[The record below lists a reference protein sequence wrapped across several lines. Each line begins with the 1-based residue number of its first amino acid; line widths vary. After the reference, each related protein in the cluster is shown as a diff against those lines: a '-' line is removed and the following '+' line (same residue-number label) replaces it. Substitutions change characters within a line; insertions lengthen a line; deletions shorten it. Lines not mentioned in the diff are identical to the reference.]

1 AAEGCG
7 WPVAVEIPT
16 GPDWRSGYHEAA
28 VVSDAGRVAHEGV
41 ACFVVRAAR
50 PDPSRPLLALCTNT
64 YDAYNDFGGRNLYEG
79 GTQVSFL
86 RPWAKGLLCKPDR
99 PGSLGTVLEPPDP
112 RMRAHVSYL
121 RAHQFTQWGG
131 SAGWPNYELP
141 FARRAGATRCQIAH
155 SRDAHPGD

>member
-64 YDAYNDFGGRNLYEG
+64 YNAYNDVGGRNLYEG

-86 RPWAKGLLCKPDR
+86 RPVAKGLLRQPDR
-99 PGSLGTVLEPPDP
+99 RGRP
-112 RMRAHVSYL
+112 
-121 RAHQFTQWGG
+121 
-131 SAGWPNYELP
+131 
-141 FARRAGATRCQIAH
+141 ATRSAPRI
-155 SRDAHPGD
+155 